1 MQLPTVEVHITNIHQ
16 REEYRHHSYISKGA
30 KAVICGF
37 GVEGYALAIHGPR
50 VADRRKGEM
59 ISLRSRATRLSEQE
73 LIRELAKLL
82 DETGLTEIEVE
93 REGVRVRVARQAVTH
108 VVAGSA
114 RMFRRSPRPRRR
126 LRPSPLEVADPAK
139 HPGVVTSPMVGTA
152 YRAPEPTAKPFV
164 DIGSVVK
171 AGEPLLIIEAM
182 KTMNQI
188 PAPRG
193 GTVTQILF
201 EDGHPV
207 EYGEPLMII
216 E

>member
-1 MQLPTVEVHITNIHQ
+1 
-16 REEYRHHSYISKGA
+16 
-30 KAVICGF
+30 
-37 GVEGYALAIHGPR
+37 
-50 VADRRKGEM
+50 
-59 ISLRSRATRLSEQE
+59 LSEQD

-82 DETGLTEIEVE
+82 DETNLTEIEVE
-93 REGVRVRVARQAVTH
+93 REGLRVRVARQIMTH
-108 VVAGSA
+108 VLAPGGA
-114 RMFRRSPRPRRR
+114 H
-126 LRPSPLEVADPAK
+126 LPSIPAIAPAPAIQAVADPAK

-152 YRAPEPTAKPFV
+152 YRAPGPGARPFV

-171 AGEPLLIIEAM
+171 AGDPLLIVEAM

-207 EYGEPLMII
+207 EYGEPLMIV

>member
-1 MQLPTVEVHITNIHQ
+1 
-16 REEYRHHSYISKGA
+16 
-30 KAVICGF
+30 
-37 GVEGYALAIHGPR
+37 
-50 VADRRKGEM
+50 
-59 ISLRSRATRLSEQE
+59 
-73 LIRELAKLL
+73 
-82 DETGLTEIEVE
+82 
-93 REGVRVRVARQAVTH
+93 
-108 VVAGSA
+108 
-114 RMFRRSPRPRRR
+114 
-126 LRPSPLEVADPAK
+126 
-139 HPGVVTSPMVGTA
+139 MVGTA
-152 YRAPEPTAKPFV
+152 YRAAEPTAKPFV

-171 AGEPLLIIEAM
+171 PGDPLLIVEAM

>member
-1 MQLPTVEVHITNIHQ
+1 M
-16 REEYRHHSYISKGA
+16 
-30 KAVICGF
+30 
-37 GVEGYALAIHGPR
+37 
-50 VADRRKGEM
+50 
-59 ISLRSRATRLSEQE
+59 SEQD

-82 DETGLTEIEVE
+82 DETGLSEIEVE
-93 REGVRVRVARQAVTH
+93 REGLRVRVARQAMTH
-108 VVAGSA
+108 VVTGGGSQVPA
-114 RMFRRSPRPRRR
+114 IPAVAPA
-126 LRPSPLEVADPAK
+126 PATIPLEAVDHAK
-139 HPGVVTSPMVGTA
+139 HPGVVASPMVGTA

-171 AGEPLLIIEAM
+171 VGDPLLIVEAM
-182 KTMNQI
+182 KTLNQI
-188 PAPRG
+188 PAPRA